1 MKHLSSWFLLLCM
14 MLFCTVPAFAFEEA
28 NHYESFVYG
37 QSTLG
42 RDLICHRI
50 GQEDAPN
57 SFLWFFAIHGFEDAF
72 DRDGQVLK
80 DVAGLMIDHYRS
92 HPEKLTDYV
101 LYIVPCT
108 NPDGLEEGTSKG
120 GFGRCNANGLDI
132 NRDFPTGWKKM
143 TASLYLTGDEPFTTK
158 EAQAIR
164 DLVERIQPTYAADVH
179 GWMDCIY
186 GDREL
191 AKPFMKHVGLPYRK
205 YSGGGML
212 AQWLDEVTQA
222 GILIELPDKPHRDG
236 YAQNCAR
243 WLIAALDELIAQ
255 SVQSTDSGN

>member
-1 MKHLSSWFLLLCM
+1 MKRLTGLLLLLCM
-14 MLFCTVPAFAFEEA
+14 LLCVPPASASEDAE
-28 NHYESFVYG
+28 HYESFIYG
-37 QSTLG
+37 YSTQG
-42 RDLICHRI
+42 RELVCHRI
-50 GQEDAPN
+50 GSEEAPH

-72 DRDGQVLK
+72 DRDGQVLTQ
-80 DVAGLMIDHYRS
+80 VAQLMIDHYRS
-92 HPEKLTDYV
+92 HPENLENYV

-108 NPDGLEEGTSKG
+108 NPDGLEAGTSKG
-120 GFGRCNANGLDI
+120 GFGRCNADGLDI

-143 TASLYLTGDEPFTTK
+143 TAALYLTGDAPFSTK

-164 DLVERIQPTYAADVH
+164 DLVEKLQPTYAADVH

-186 GDREL
+186 GNREL

-222 GILIELPDKPHRDG
+222 GILIELPANPQRDG
-236 YAQNCAR
+236 YAQRCSQ

-255 SVQSTDSGN
+255 TDQSPAPGN